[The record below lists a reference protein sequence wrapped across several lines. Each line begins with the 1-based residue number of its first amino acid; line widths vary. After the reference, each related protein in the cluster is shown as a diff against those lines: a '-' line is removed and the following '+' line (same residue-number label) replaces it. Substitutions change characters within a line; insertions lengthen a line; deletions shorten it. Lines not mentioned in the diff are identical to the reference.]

1 MQERMKT
8 NRKAVEMAIDG
19 RLLTVIK
26 SINDLGV
33 CTVVDLHR
41 ATGISRPA
49 IHRMVDSLCTFGY
62 TERVNGNSAVRLTSQ
77 ILTLTARH
85 TPENRLTEKAVS
97 VLADLQNGVRW
108 PHTFA
113 TPLNGMMIVQETT

>member
-49 IHRMVDSLCTFGY
+49 VHRMVDSLCSFGY
-62 TERVNGNSAVRLTSQ
+62 TERVNGKSAVRLTSQ
-77 ILTLTARH
+77 ILTLTAGYK
-85 TPENRLTEKAVS
+85 PENRLAERAVT
-97 VLADLQNGVRW
+97 VLRDLQKRVRW

-113 TPLNGMMIVQETT
+113 TPLNGMMVVQE